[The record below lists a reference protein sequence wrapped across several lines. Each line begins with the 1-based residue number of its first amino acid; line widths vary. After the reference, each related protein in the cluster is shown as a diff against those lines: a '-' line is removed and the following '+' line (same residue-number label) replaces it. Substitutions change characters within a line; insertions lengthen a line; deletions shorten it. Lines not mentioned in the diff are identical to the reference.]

1 MLNLN
6 RSMTLKM
13 LLPLALAT
21 SLSAP
26 ALYAEQDTRQLVEFP
41 DVMRTHMLGNMRDH
55 LVAINEILT
64 YLATDELEKA
74 ADVAESR
81 LGFSSFESHGA
92 SHIAKF
98 MPEDMAATG
107 TAMHRA
113 ASQFARVAQEGEV
126 LPAYKKL
133 KDITAAC
140 TACHAAY
147 RAM

>member
-1 MLNLN
+1 
-6 RSMTLKM
+6 MTFKKF
-13 LLPLALAT
+13 LPLALML

-26 ALYAEQDTRQLVEFP
+26 SLHAEQDARQLVEFP
-41 DVMRTHMLGNMRDH
+41 DIMRTHMLENMRDH
-55 LVAINEILT
+55 LVAINEILN
-64 YLATDELEKA
+64 YLADDELDKA

-81 LGFSSFESHGA
+81 LGFSSLESHGA
-92 SHIAKF
+92 SHIANF
-98 MPEDMAATG
+98 MPEDMAAAG

-113 ASQFARVAQEGEV
+113 ASQFARIAQEGEA

-140 TACHAAY
+140 TACHAGY